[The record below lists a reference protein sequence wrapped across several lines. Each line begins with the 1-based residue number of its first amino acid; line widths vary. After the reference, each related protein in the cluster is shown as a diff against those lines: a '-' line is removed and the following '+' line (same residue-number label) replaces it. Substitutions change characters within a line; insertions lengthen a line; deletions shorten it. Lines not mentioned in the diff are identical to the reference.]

1 MVDTPA
7 YQVLRAAGA
16 LCSEYRIHSAEE
28 LDAIGPN
35 SEAFANCMLESL
47 CFPFSCFFK
56 TFEVPAGNVTLV
68 EDGRGSYEFRREG
81 VHMICDP
88 FYTVG
93 DTKEFDINTIVH
105 GDRVILVVEQGYI
118 GLAMDKGEPV
128 LLGPG
133 LHQWQSQTLQFVE
146 MVDLNSNVIRLGPMT
161 LVTVDEGY
169 EAITEDNGLQK
180 ILEGGTAHL
189 LMHRNWKFQKFVSKK
204 INSDDLKHF
213 KATSADNVV
222 IDVGATVMWRV
233 TDVETA
239 GVHAC
244 ETILSSGG
252 EARAVDD
259 VAKLRGDVLN
269 QAEASLAAYIGSIH
283 YSARFGIAAQVQGGG
298 ANPKAEVGGG
308 GGRSAKGGRALCN
321 RHARCDGSARQRH
334 VRNVRGHDHVHQCRL
349 RRPLLPHPPGRS
361 LPGRS
366 SSSGGSEVRD
376 RRQGQGSSGGDR
388 GAGGE
393 GGCSGTC
400 HRRR

>member
-1 MVDTPA
+1 MVKNSMEDGEGDLMVDTPA

-283 YSARFGIAAQVQGGG
+283 YSARFGIAA
-298 ANPKAEVGGG
+298 
-308 GGRSAKGGRALCN
+308 
-321 RHARCDGSARQRH
+321 
-334 VRNVRGHDHVHQCRL
+334 
-349 RRPLLPHPPGRS
+349 
-361 LPGRS
+361 
-366 SSSGGSEVRD
+366 D
-376 RRQGQGSSGGDR
+376 RKSVV
-388 GAGGE
+388 
-393 GGCSGTC
+393 
-400 HRRR
+400 